1 MRASVAR
8 LWPVLGAATLPV
20 IPMTA
25 VSFAERALATVPSGR
40 LRRYTLAP
48 RPRGLDLVSLCREA
62 LRSPVGSV
70 DVATLARDAGRIAV
84 IVSDA
89 SRDEPRE
96 EMLRALFE
104 ILPRER
110 VTLVVAAGTHTAT
123 DVVVPSAHRDLTV
136 VVHEGANLDRCVD
149 VGVTAAGT
157 RVRILRDVAE
167 ADLVV
172 VTGRVHPH
180 YFGGYSG
187 GVKGLFPGC
196 AFKDDILENHLLKAD
211 PSARL
216 GVLSGNRCRLD
227 MEDAAL
233 RVRGKV
239 AILNVLSDCDGN
251 PQAAMSGHA
260 VLAHRALAAEA
271 RSLFLLRVPRS
282 RVVVVAD
289 RPPVTR
295 SLYQASKLLP
305 PAGAILE
312 DGGTVILVA
321 ECDEGI
327 EPRERVNEGIYR
339 LGVSRALPPE
349 HRVLLV
355 SALPRETVA
364 KSYAEPMPSLAEALL
379 AAGAEPGSPVPVIFR
394 AGEAI
399 VEASDGP

>member
-1 MRASVAR
+1 MSVE
-8 LWPVLGAATLPV
+8 
-20 IPMTA
+20 
-25 VSFAERALATVPSGR
+25 SFAERALATVPSGR
-40 LRRYTLAP
+40 LRRYSLAP
-48 RPRGLDLVSLCREA
+48 RPRGLDLVRLCREA
-62 LRSPVGSV
+62 LRNPVGST
-70 DVATLARDAGRIAV
+70 DIATLARDAERIVV

-96 EMLRALFE
+96 EMLAAVFE
-104 ILPRER
+104 VLPRER
-110 VTLVVAAGTHTAT
+110 VTLVVAAGTHAAT
-123 DVVVPSAHRDLTV
+123 DAVVPDAYRDLPV
-136 VVHEGANLDRCVD
+136 VVHDGARLDRCVD
-149 VGVTAAGT
+149 VGATPAGT

-167 ADLVV
+167 ADLVI

-180 YFGGYSG
+180 YFAGYSG

-196 AFKDDILENHLLKAD
+196 AFKDDILQNHLLKAD
-211 PSARL
+211 RSARL
-216 GVLSGNRCRLD
+216 GLLDGNRCRLD

-233 RVRGKV
+233 RVKGKV

-251 PQAAMSGHA
+251 PQAAVSGHP
-260 VLAHRALAAEA
+260 VLAHRVLAAEA

-305 PAGAILE
+305 PAGPVLE
-312 DGGTVILVA
+312 EGGTVILVA

-339 LGVSRALPPE
+339 LGVSRALPAR

-355 SALPRETVA
+355 SALPHATVA
-364 KSYAEPMPSLAEALL
+364 QSYAEPMPTLVEALS
-379 AAGAEPGSPVPVIFR
+379 AAGADPGSVIPVVYR

-399 VEASDGP
+399 VEASHGA